1 MSIIIECPRC
11 GTRFRC
17 KDQLAGRKVSCLVCQ
32 QGLRV
37 SSRAIPKPQTDS
49 EIPEEPDFPEDA
61 FREAPWITPHWST
74 DSAAALLTKRNSST
88 SCKFNTAPAR
98 EARQNQTGGNGSASH
113 RVSFIWPA
121 LLLIA
126 LVSSGIWLVL
136 LLFGF

>member
-1 MSIIIECPRC
+1 MSIIIECPGC

-17 KDQLAGRKVSCLVCQ
+17 KDRLAGRKVSCLVCQ

-37 SSRAIPKPQTDS
+37 PSRAIPKPQTDP

-61 FREAPWITPHWST
+61 FREAPWVTPPWST
-74 DSAAALLTKRNSST
+74 DSATALMTQRNSST
-88 SCKFNTAPAR
+88 SCRFRAAPAQ
-98 EARQNQTGGNGSASH
+98 ETKQNQTGGNGSAPH
-113 RVSFIWPA
+113 PVSLLCPA

-136 LLFGF
+136 FLFGF